1 MAQLSKQ
8 NYFKPG
14 CIGLCFSVLV
24 AAQCAVAQTPSSKQT
39 SPSIVAPISTSTQS
53 SSEENQQTSGNNTT
67 VFEPAAPKHDAYSA
81 VLKPYRAQYYILDG
95 KDKIGTATRR
105 LSKEKDQWLLQQF
118 TSISKWFYTYSFE
131 ESSLF
136 IVQNNQLFPLEYQSL
151 TKRSFKDNRVIKSQ
165 FDWDKKLETGQ
176 QNKNRWTLELP
187 NSVLDHLS
195 YQIALRSKAS
205 LQQRKES
212 FRISYKGQL
221 ESYQFNNE
229 GRETLNTDFG
239 ELDTVL
245 WAQEPNSKH
254 DKFMHIWLA
263 PSLNYLPVK
272 ITQFRSG
279 DKEGTIQLVSVDWL
293 TI

>member
-1 MAQLSKQ
+1 MARLPKQ
-8 NYFKPG
+8 KHIKQS
-14 CIGLCFSVLV
+14 CIGFFFSVLM
-24 AAQCAVAQTPSSKQT
+24 ATQIAVAQTPSLEQT
-39 SPSIVAPISTSTQS
+39 SSSNAPPISDNRQS
-53 SSEENQQTSGNNTT
+53 LTDKNQQPSGNNTNQI
-67 VFEPAAPKHDAYSA
+67 AATTSKHDAFSE
-81 VLKPYRAQYYILDG
+81 VLKPYRAKYNILDG
-95 KDKIGTATRR
+95 NDRIGSATRR
-105 LSKEKDQWLLQQF
+105 LSKENDQWLLQQY

-165 FDWDKKLETGQ
+165 FDWDKKLETGR
-176 QNKNRWTLELP
+176 QNKNRWTLDLP

-195 YQIALRSKAS
+195 YQIALRSKAT
-205 LQQRKES
+205 LEKRKET

-229 GRETLNTDFG
+229 GRETLNTDYG
-239 ELDTVL
+239 ELETVL
-245 WAQEPNSKH
+245 WAQEPNFKH

-279 DKEGTIQLVSVDWL
+279 DEEGTIQLDSVDWL
-293 TI
+293 